1 MPNWCN
7 NGVTITHE
15 DPEKIAALA
24 EAMRKNEFCDYV
36 IPVPAALK
44 DTISGG
50 YGDKDQQA
58 ALERQTAENIEKYGY
73 GNWYDFCVAHW
84 GTKWDV
90 DLAGTVNVSECG
102 TIVDVG
108 FDSAWSPPVGVYE
121 KLVEQGYDVVAF
133 YYEPGMGFVGKWDNG
148 YDDCIEY
155 GGETSETVRSA
166 IGEELDDY
174 FGISESMAEWEAE
187 NEEDEEELTEW
198 IKDGVEARKEADG
211 ILDK

>member
-44 DTISGG
+44 DTMAGG

-90 DLAGTVNVSECG
+90 DLAGTVNVSDCG
-102 TIVDVG
+102 TIVDAG

-121 KLVEQGYDVVAF
+121 KLVEQGYCVCAY
-133 YYEPGMGFVGKWDNG
+133 YYEPGMAFVGKWEDG
-148 YDDCIEY
+148 YDDCYEY

-166 IGEELDDY
+166 IGDELDDY

-187 NEEDEEELTEW
+187 NEDEEELTEW
-198 IKDGVEARKEADG
+198 IKDGVEARKETDEN
-211 ILDK
+211 L